1 VKVYHVCDI
10 CQRIFNVSEQEGYEG
25 SMAMQGMCEECLQEM
40 GFADNS
46 SPSQQFFYN

>member
-10 CQRIFNVSEQEGYEG
+10 CQRIFNVSEQESYEG

>member
-46 SPSQQFFYN
+46 SPSQQFL